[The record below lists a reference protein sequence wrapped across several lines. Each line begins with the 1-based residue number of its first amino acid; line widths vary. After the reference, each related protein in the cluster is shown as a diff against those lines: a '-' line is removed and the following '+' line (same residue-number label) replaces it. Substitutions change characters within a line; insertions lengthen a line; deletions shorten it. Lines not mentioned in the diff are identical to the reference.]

1 MRFAPAV
8 ALVLP
13 ALACNAPDSDRPAE
27 AGFGASAVAAVSDS
41 RGTIDSASWTLRAL
55 GEDAQASPNNTQQQL
70 SDSISG
76 SRLSAIA
83 TAAARVAPA
92 VVSVNVVRRER
103 RVARTIWEQFWMP
116 RGSERVVEGLGS
128 GTDLEAVLLGED
140 QLTDIAVLKVDARS
154 LPTVSIGS
162 SNDLVI
168 GEWVVAIGNPY
179 GYLLGN
185 TEPTVT
191 AGVVSAVGRDL
202 IPADQDEGSY
212 VGMIQTDAAINPGN
226 SGGPLANALGEV
238 VGVNAS
244 IFSRSGGSV
253 GIGFAI
259 PIERALRV
267 ANELRLYGTVRRA
280 WMGLDVAGAESLR
293 GWKQAGGLEVT
304 RVAAGGPADQAGLR
318 GGDVLVRAQGQAM
331 RTYLDWEAIKLD
343 VSPGEPVTVVYRRR
357 SREREAQITVADLP
371 STRAERVS
379 TNGDI
384 ELITLNPAIQQE
396 RGFQR
401 DHGALIYSIGERA
414 GRLSRLQAGDLIVQ
428 VNRQRIESAEDVTA
442 AFQAAGRQRTWIRVY
457 VERDGSVYSTD
468 FYP

>member
-1 MRFAPAV
+1 
-8 ALVLP
+8 
-13 ALACNAPDSDRPAE
+13 
-27 AGFGASAVAAVSDS
+27 
-41 RGTIDSASWTLRAL
+41 
-55 GEDAQASPNNTQQQL
+55 
-70 SDSISG
+70 
-76 SRLSAIA
+76 
-83 TAAARVAPA
+83 
-92 VVSVNVVRRER
+92 
-103 RVARTIWEQFWMP
+103 MP

-128 GTDLEAVLLGED
+128 GFVVTSDGIVITNQHVTEGAEEIVVTTRDGTDLEAVLLGED

-318 GGDVLVRAQGQAM
+318 GGDVLVRAEGQAM

-371 STRAERVS
+371 SARAERVS
-379 TNGDI
+379 TNGDV

>member
-1 MRFAPAV
+1 
-8 ALVLP
+8 
-13 ALACNAPDSDRPAE
+13 
-27 AGFGASAVAAVSDS
+27 
-41 RGTIDSASWTLRAL
+41 
-55 GEDAQASPNNTQQQL
+55 
-70 SDSISG
+70 
-76 SRLSAIA
+76 
-83 TAAARVAPA
+83 
-92 VVSVNVVRRER
+92 
-103 RVARTIWEQFWMP
+103 MP
-116 RGSERVVEGLGS
+116 RGSERIVEGLGS
-128 GTDLEAVLLGED
+128 GFIVTPDGIVITNQHVTEGAEEIVVTTRDGVDLPAELLGED
-140 QLTDIAVLKVDARS
+140 QLTDIAVLRVDGRD
-154 LPTVSIGS
+154 LPTVAVGR

-202 IPADQDEGSY
+202 VPSDQDEGFY

-267 ANELRLYGTVRRA
+267 ADELRLHGAVRRA
-280 WMGLDVAGAESLR
+280 WMGLGVAGGERLR
-293 GWKQAGGLEVT
+293 DWKRAGGLEVT
-304 RVAAGGPADQAGLR
+304 RVAAGGPAAQAGLR
-318 GGDVLVRAQGQAM
+318 DGDVIVRAQGQAV

-343 VSPGEPVTVVYRRR
+343 VSPGDPVAVVYRRGG
-357 SREREAQITVADLP
+357 RERETVITVAHLP
-371 STRAERVS
+371 STQAERVS
-379 TNGDI
+379 IGDF
-384 ELITLNPAIQQE
+384 ELITLTPAIQQE

-401 DHGALIYSIGERA
+401 DHGALIFAIGDRA
-414 GRLSRLQAGDLIVQ
+414 ARVTRLESGDLIVQ
-428 VNRQRIESAEDVTA
+428 INRQRIDAAEQVTQILQTA
-442 AFQAAGRQRTWIRVY
+442 RRQQSWIRVY
-457 VERDGSVYSTD
+457 VERGGGVYSTD